1 MNVPPDLAR
10 RVLDAI
16 GDAVV
21 VLDTK
26 GRIVYWTG
34 SAEEVSG
41 RSVDEL
47 RGRRVAT
54 VFPELAQLDP
64 AELISLGGAERLDV
78 VVRMGRSRSPVAATG
93 TAVRDD
99 HGRLLGSVVLARPM
113 GGWLDPAERSGRPRR
128 QWHRTLGRLVRE
140 VLATAGRDPA
150 SLDRSEALA
159 PLLLSGARDL
169 LPQAECVLA
178 VVLEGRQELQVLAGA
193 GDWAEQLVGRCWPL
207 SGTLAG
213 QVLAERRSRETPR
226 LQEVSSAHEA
236 LAKGGIVAG
245 RLVPLLSERPLPDGR
260 QALGVLGF
268 FRRTRSYFTPYERR
282 LIDEF
287 AHLVSLT
294 LQRSELLRGF
304 ERLAERLRVGVDVA
318 IELARSL
325 ETEQVVTG
333 LVEQAARA
341 VRADRVLLL
350 GVEGSQGRILAGWDG
365 DGRPV
370 PRGLELALSDLVS
383 ESGPAL
389 AAALNERCCR
399 TCGPFVIPDGEA
411 LGGMELRHA
420 ALLPLVLSGKADGV
434 LVVGRRRDEAF
445 RHDDVLTL
453 QMVGNVAVLAIR
465 NAKLYRQAQDANRT
479 RSEFLTMAGH
489 ELRTPLTVIKGYL
502 SMLADGSLGE
512 VPPGL
517 RQPVELLASKAEDL
531 GCLVD
536 DLLFTAR
543 LESGHLPVRAM
554 RLDLGIA
561 ARQAVR
567 RAQARADLLG
577 AKLAL
582 ELEEGVLTVSAD
594 PEHIGRILDN
604 LVNNAL
610 TYRQPGMP
618 AWVRVRAGLEADTVV
633 VSVEDHGRG
642 IPPDKQERIFERFVR
657 GEEAAGSPGTGL
669 GLYISRQLAARHGGK
684 LQLDWSAPGQ
694 GSRFSLR
701 LPRVA
706 R

>member
-1 MNVPPDLAR
+1 VNVPPDLAR

-34 SAEEVSG
+34 SAEEVYG
-41 RSVDEL
+41 RSADEV
-47 RGRRVAT
+47 RGRRAAT
-54 VFPELAQLDP
+54 VFPELSRLDP
-64 AELISLGGAERLDV
+64 EELVSLGGAERLDV
-78 VVRMGRSRSPVAATG
+78 VIRMGRTRSLVAATG

-99 HGRLLGSVVLARPM
+99 HGRLLGSAVLARPM

-140 VLATAGRDPA
+140 VLDMARRDPA
-150 SLDRSEALA
+150 SLDRSDALA
-159 PLLLSGARDL
+159 PLLVSGAGDL

-178 VVLEGRQELQVLAGA
+178 VVVEERQELQVLAGA
-193 GDWAEQLVGRCWPL
+193 GEWAERLVGRRWPL
-207 SGTLAG
+207 GGTLAG
-213 QVLAERRSRETPR
+213 RVLRERRSRETPR
-226 LQEVSSAHEA
+226 LQEVTSAREV
-236 LAKGGIVAG
+236 LAEGGIVAG

-260 QALGVLGF
+260 QVLGVLGF

-304 ERLAERLRVGVDVA
+304 EELTERLRVGVDVA
-318 IELARSL
+318 VELARSL
-325 ETEQVVTG
+325 ETEQVVAG
-333 LVEQAARA
+333 LVERAAKA
-341 VRADRVLLL
+341 ARADRVLLL
-350 GVEGSQGRILAGWDG
+350 EVEGSRGLVLNGWDG

-383 ESGPAL
+383 ESEPAL
-389 AAALNERCCR
+389 VVALRERRCR
-399 TCGPFVIPDGEA
+399 TCGPFALRGGDG
-411 LGGMELRHA
+411 LGGEELRHA
-420 ALLPLVLSGKADGV
+420 ALLPLVLGGEAHGV

-453 QMVGNVAVLAIR
+453 QMVGNVAALAIR
-465 NAKLYRQAQDANRT
+465 NARLYRQAQEANRT
-479 RSEFLTMAGH
+479 RSEFLAMAGH
-489 ELRTPLTVIKGYL
+489 ELRTPLTLIKGYL

-512 VPPGL
+512 VPAGL

-577 AKLAL
+577 ATLEL

-610 TYRQPGMP
+610 TYRQPDTP
-618 AWVRVRAGLEADTVV
+618 AWVRVRAGVEADTVV
-633 VSVEDHGRG
+633 VSVEDRGRG

-657 GEEAAGSPGTGL
+657 GEEAAGSSGTGL